1 MATSVVTDYPHN
13 KTVAIYPVDYVK
25 AEIEPLTHSSVF
37 FDVLPFRVR
46 FTTIQI
52 ESISSNIPAIPFQI
66 IGYSN
71 YIL

>member
-1 MATSVVTDYPHN
+1 MATAVVTDYPHN
-13 KTVAIYPVDYVK
+13 KTAAIYPVDYPRI
-25 AEIEPLTHSSVF
+25 EITPLVPSAVF
-37 FDVLPFRVR
+37 FDVLPFRVK

-52 ESISSNIPAIPFQI
+52 ESVASNVPAIPFQI

>member
-1 MATSVVTDYPHN
+1 MATAVVTDYPHN
-13 KTVAIYPVDYVK
+13 KTISIYPVDY
-25 AEIEPLTHSSVF
+25 ANIEIVPSVHYAVLT
-37 FDVLPFRVR
+37 DILPFRVK

-52 ESISSNIPAIPFQI
+52 ESLSSNFPAIPFQI

>member
-13 KTVAIYPVDYVK
+13 KTAAIYPVDYPRI
-25 AEIEPLTHSSVF
+25 EITPEIHTAVLL
-37 FDVLPFRVR
+37 DVLPFRVR
-46 FTTIQI
+46 FTTVQI